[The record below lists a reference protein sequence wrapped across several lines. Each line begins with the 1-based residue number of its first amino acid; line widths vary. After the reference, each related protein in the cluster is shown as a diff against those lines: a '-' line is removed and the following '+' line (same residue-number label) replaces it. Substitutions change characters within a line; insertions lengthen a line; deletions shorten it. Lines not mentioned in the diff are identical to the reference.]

1 MRNSSLRSLILA
13 AGLAALALPA
23 SAQTLALKGP
33 RGQTLS
39 LSRNDLAGLPHVG
52 FTFDAHGQK
61 HAYEGVP
68 LLDLLAKVGAPT
80 GKALG
85 GKALANA
92 VRVTAADG
100 YQVVFGLG
108 EADPGTRPNRIIVAD
123 KADGAALGAD
133 DGPFK
138 LVVEGDLRP
147 ARGVRQVTLIE
158 VIPLATTA
166 GGTKP

>member
-1 MRNSSLRSLILA
+1 MRPLVL
-13 AGLAALALPA
+13 ALALVATPA
-23 SAQTLALKGP
+23 AAQTITLKGP
-33 RGQTLS
+33 TGQTATLTAK
-39 LSRNDLAGLPHVG
+39 DVAALPHVG

-61 HAYEGVP
+61 HAYEGV
-68 LLDLLAKVGAPT
+68 LLIDLLAKVGTPT
-80 GKALG
+80 GKDLG
-85 GKALANA
+85 GKALADA

-123 KADGAALGAD
+123 KADGAAIGGN

-147 ARGVRQVTLIE
+147 ARGARQVTLIE
-158 VIPLATTA
+158 VIPLASSSA
-166 GGTKP
+166 EHKP